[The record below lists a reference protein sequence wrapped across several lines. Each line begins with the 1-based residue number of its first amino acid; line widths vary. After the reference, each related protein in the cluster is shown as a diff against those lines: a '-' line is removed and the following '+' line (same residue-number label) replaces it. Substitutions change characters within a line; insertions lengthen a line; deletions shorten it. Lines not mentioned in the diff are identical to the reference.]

1 MFHAVVPQS
10 ATPRGRGELYPF
22 VRGDDRR
29 HAKAGHPHGHK
40 GIQDG
45 LSSGLSQQDC
55 FWPSGGPVDHGEEV
69 GVPLTWRWEWPH
81 NVQVH
86 MVVGCL
92 VTLALLQAAHS
103 LHQATIS
110 AARPDKAGGH
120 QLPRGLLSSMREHR
134 DMLKYCPPLGG
145 WLQGAEGPSRGVT
158 QEIDSLVDYHL
169 QQQAGVV
176 GQHILCLLAG

>member
-1 MFHAVVPQS
+1 MVSLSRTASGHLVDLLIMVRRWVYPSPGGGSGPTMSRCTWLNLATGMAIFYAV
-10 ATPRGRGELYPF
+10 
-22 VRGDDRR
+22 
-29 HAKAGHPHGHK
+29 
-40 GIQDG
+40 
-45 LSSGLSQQDC
+45 
-55 FWPSGGPVDHGEEV
+55 
-69 GVPLTWRWEWPH
+69 
-81 NVQVH
+81 
-86 MVVGCL
+86 VVGCL

-120 QLPRGLLSSMREHR
+120 QPPRGLLSSMREHR

-145 WLQGAEGPSRGVT
+145 WHQGAEGPSRGVT

-169 QQQAGVV
+169 QQQASVV